1 MCLVS
6 KLSRNVNS
14 YFLCGLCVRHE
25 RAQLQESQ
33 YLPDKRQAREHTD
46 GAETEWETL
55 PGGFSRKR
63 EGNGKSVEN
72 VCKVTKR

>member
-1 MCLVS
+1 MHVVKVES
-6 KLSRNVNS
+6 KWTLMFSLWCV
-14 YFLCGLCVRHE
+14 CVRHE

-55 PGGFSRKR
+55 PGGFSRK
-63 EGNGKSVEN
+63 
-72 VCKVTKR
+72 

>member
-1 MCLVS
+1 METYAFSVV
-6 KLSRNVNS
+6 R
-14 YFLCGLCVRHE
+14 VRHE

-55 PGGFSRKR
+55 PGGFSRK
-63 EGNGKSVEN
+63 
-72 VCKVTKR
+72 